1 MNQIKLWVLG
11 ARPKTLFAAVS
22 PILTAS
28 FYAVYL
34 EKFSI
39 VLTILALIV
48 ALTLQVGV
56 NYANDY
62 SDGIRGTDKNRVGPI
77 RLVGQN
83 LIKASNVKYAAFVA
97 FALSALTG
105 LIITVLVGEY
115 WLVLVGLSAILAGW
129 FYTGGK
135 RPYGYAGLGEIF
147 VFIYFGLVATM
158 GTIYLQTKEF
168 TITSFVLGSIMGTFA
183 VIILLAN
190 NLRDLAKDAQSDKLT
205 LAVKLGDRNTR
216 ILILLLM
223 VKAYLNLAFL
233 IFYFDV
239 NVVVAVFSIV
249 LLIQPASQIISG
261 KKERDLISVLVKTSQ
276 AQLVFSVLLLVS
288 LFF

>member
-77 RLVGQN
+77 RLIGQN
-83 LIKASNVKYAAFVA
+83 LIKASSVKYAAFVA
-97 FALSALTG
+97 FALSAVTG
-105 LIITVLVGEY
+105 LIITVLIGEY

-190 NLRDLAKDAQSDKLT
+190 NLRDLAKDVQSDKLT

-239 NVVVAVFSIV
+239 NVVVAVFSIT

>member
-1 MNQIKLWVLG
+1 MLG

>member
-1 MNQIKLWVLG
+1 MLG

-239 NVVVAVFSIV
+239 NVIVAVFSIV

>member
-97 FALSALTG
+97 FALSALAG

>member
-1 MNQIKLWVLG
+1 
-11 ARPKTLFAAVS
+11 
-22 PILTAS
+22 
-28 FYAVYL
+28 
-34 EKFSI
+34 
-39 VLTILALIV
+39 
-48 ALTLQVGV
+48 
-56 NYANDY
+56 
-62 SDGIRGTDKNRVGPI
+62 
-77 RLVGQN
+77 
-83 LIKASNVKYAAFVA
+83 
-97 FALSALTG
+97 
-105 LIITVLVGEY
+105 
-115 WLVLVGLSAILAGW
+115 
-129 FYTGGK
+129 
-135 RPYGYAGLGEIF
+135 
-147 VFIYFGLVATM
+147 
-158 GTIYLQTKEF
+158 
-168 TITSFVLGSIMGTFA
+168 MGTFA

>member
-1 MNQIKLWVLG
+1 MLG

-97 FALSALTG
+97 FALSALAG

-190 NLRDLAKDAQSDKLT
+190 NLRDLAKDAQSDKIT

>member
-190 NLRDLAKDAQSDKLT
+190 NLRDLAKDVQSDKLT

-239 NVVVAVFSIV
+239 NVVVAVFSIT

>member
-1 MNQIKLWVLG
+1 MLG

-28 FYAVYL
+28 FYVVYL
-34 EKFSI
+34 DKFSI

-97 FALSALTG
+97 FALSALAG

-223 VKAYLNLAFL
+223 VKVYLNLAFL

>member
-34 EKFSI
+34 DKFSI

-223 VKAYLNLAFL
+223 VKVYLNLAFL

>member
-1 MNQIKLWVLG
+1 MLG

-97 FALSALTG
+97 FALSALAG
-105 LIITVLVGEY
+105 LTITVLVGEY

-190 NLRDLAKDAQSDKLT
+190 NLRDLAKDAQSDKIT

>member
-1 MNQIKLWVLG
+1 LNQIKLWVLG

-190 NLRDLAKDAQSDKLT
+190 NLRDLAKDVQSDKLT

-239 NVVVAVFSIV
+239 NVVVAVFSIT

>member
-83 LIKASNVKYAAFVA
+83 LIKANNVKYAAFVA
-97 FALSALTG
+97 FALSALAG

-190 NLRDLAKDAQSDKLT
+190 NLRDLAKDAQSDKIT

-223 VKAYLNLAFL
+223 AKAYLNLAFL

>member
-1 MNQIKLWVLG
+1 LNQIKLWVLG

>member
-1 MNQIKLWVLG
+1 MLG

-97 FALSALTG
+97 FALSALAG

>member
-1 MNQIKLWVLG
+1 MLG

-34 EKFSI
+34 ENFSI

-239 NVVVAVFSIV
+239 NVIVAVFSIV